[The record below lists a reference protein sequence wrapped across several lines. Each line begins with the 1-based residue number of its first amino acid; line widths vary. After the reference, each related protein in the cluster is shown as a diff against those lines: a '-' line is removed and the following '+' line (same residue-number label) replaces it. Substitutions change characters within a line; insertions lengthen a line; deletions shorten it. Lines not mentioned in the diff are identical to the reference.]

1 MNEQRPSRYWP
12 LIFNSITPLDM
23 LPFAFLKQGGPRDH
37 ANSHD
42 NPSFLLIGGQFEV
55 RAVGH

>member
-1 MNEQRPSRYWP
+1 
-12 LIFNSITPLDM
+12 M

-37 ANSHD
+37 TNSHD
-42 NPSFLLIGGQFEV
+42 NPHFSLIGGQFEV